1 MISLLERGHRMAA
14 KHGPAIQ
21 GAGGDSHTHRLMDG
35 LNGLGLSESEAWTVA
50 DLWNATCDPPWSHS
64 ALKAKIQSA
73 FKHTDRRGRLLKEDD
88 ERRWQH
94 TVQSV
99 SAHRASRSEASEPWP
114 NIGIAN
120 GGTLARLAKLRGLSP
135 EVMADAQLYGYLRF
149 GWRYGH
155 QCYVL
160 LDERESFAQYR
171 RMDGGMFH
179 HGQKSDNL
187 ARRKTRPIGL
197 RHLGGRDVPVF
208 LTEGTVGYL
217 ELLELL
223 HRADMSHCTAALTL
237 PSAASS
243 TPSDV
248 LPMLAGRR
256 VRIIGDTGRAG
267 EQATSRWVRELQSV
281 GANVDCVDLSR
292 VPELAR
298 VPKAD
303 LGDLLKLPQTPTVLQ
318 TITAITSL

>member
-1 MISLLERGHRMAA
+1 MKDALPTHLQKLGCEPRVTGDKLIALCPLHEDARPSLRATQHGDAWLWHCPVCAKGGTIIDLHAMI
-14 KHGPAIQ
+14 HGVSIRDAISMLRQDYGNPAELPVRPAI
-21 GAGGDSHTHRLMDG
+21 
-35 LNGLGLSESEAWTVA
+35 
-50 DLWNATCDPPWSHS
+50 PP
-64 ALKAKIQSA
+64 
-73 FKHTDRRGRLLKEDD
+73 RPP
-88 ERRWQH
+88 
-94 TVQSV
+94 
-99 SAHRASRSEASEPWP
+99 EPWP
-114 NIGIAN
+114 NIGLAD
-120 GGTLARLAKLRGLSP
+120 GGTLTRLAKLRGLS
-135 EVMADAQLYGYLRF
+135 VQAMANAQLYGYLRF

-197 RHLGGRDVPVF
+197 RHLGGKEVPVF

-243 TPSDV
+243 IPSDV
-248 LPMLAGRR
+248 LPTLAGRR

-267 EQATSRWVRELQSV
+267 EQAASRWVRELQSV

-292 VPELAR
+292 VPELVR

-303 LGDLLKLPQTPTVLQ
+303 LGDLLKLPQTPNVLQ